1 MAENT
6 PQALA
11 RRFRGAFLCTIIQN
25 PPAAPCAFAR
35 ISSDFYPFM
44 LLRHFNLFDLKIYM
58 NSIALSAHKSKK
70 KHKFVIYSICQGD
83 FVRSVIHNYRYKKDK
98 GCGAFLFFLLYYGSK
113 AKISLAFRRCAPR
126 GCASSAPAFCRN
138 SPTRYRTRRSA

>member
-25 PPAAPCAFAR
+25 PLAERAALSCGSLLIF
-35 ISSDFYPFM
+35 PFM

-83 FVRSVIHNYRYKKDK
+83 FVHSVIHNYRYKKEK
-98 GCGAFLFFLLYYGSK
+98 GITAFEAVK
-113 AKISLAFRRCAPR
+113 KQA
-126 GCASSAPAFCRN
+126 AS
-138 SPTRYRTRRSA
+138 RSHRSSGGV

>member
-11 RRFRGAFLCTIIQN
+11 RRFRGASLCTIIQN
-25 PPAAPCAFAR
+25 PLAEHTALPCGSLLIF
-35 ISSDFYPFM
+35 PFM

-83 FVRSVIHNYRYKKDK
+83 FVRSVIQCTY
-98 GCGAFLFFLLYYGSK
+98 
-113 AKISLAFRRCAPR
+113 KISSF
-126 GCASSAPAFCRN
+126 
-138 SPTRYRTRRSA
+138 

>member
-11 RRFRGAFLCTIIQN
+11 RRFRGAFLCTIIRD
-25 PPAAPCAFAR
+25 PPTAPCAFAR

-83 FVRSVIHNYRYKKDK
+83 FVRSVIHNYRYKKEK
-98 GCGAFLFFLLYYGSK
+98 GCGAFLFFTLLRKQGENQPCFSPVRT
-113 AKISLAFRRCAPR
+113 AWMCVIS
-126 GCASSAPAFCRN
+126 SSILQE
-138 SPTRYRTRRSA
+138 